1 MCILNI
7 LKAAEF
13 GYIVLLVVQEESKHV
28 LDSTQLT
35 GKVALWSELLT
46 CCVKCPCIK
55 DRPPL
60 NIPQSGPR
68 PATSCSTIP
77 WLHTTHKTMYTG
89 RYWYR
94 INQYNGTLVQCY
106 WKLFLFNISN
116 RDTNIKAI
124 FIYQGGLFTHI
135 IYASSFLYRGNLNFC
150 TIKREIKCTILT
162 TRTIDKWFNI
172 IDDII
177 LGGF

>member
-1 MCILNI
+1 MSNGSQAVDRQISINQVFSIITPPPQCSILDNPPPSKKFACQIKFEMCILNI

-46 CCVKCPCIK
+46 CCVKWHCIK

-68 PATSCSTIP
+68 PATSCSSIP
-77 WLHTTHKTMYTG
+77 CLHTTHITMYTG

-106 WKLFLFNISN
+106 
-116 RDTNIKAI
+116 
-124 FIYQGGLFTHI
+124 
-135 IYASSFLYRGNLNFC
+135 
-150 TIKREIKCTILT
+150 
-162 TRTIDKWFNI
+162 
-172 IDDII
+172 
-177 LGGF
+177 